1 MLYQPF
7 ARSAV
12 PIIVPESEREI
23 EGGEERKKKS
33 CASRCTPSH
42 RDYVLLCSV
51 LLCSDPVPLC
61 FAVFGHRTSVV
72 SSRGL
77 HTSPEVSK
85 AAQEASEDLKNLLS
99 RKDTDA
105 QAQWVG
111 AAKGQV

>member
-1 MLYQPF
+1 VLYQVLSQPF
-7 ARSAV
+7 AHSTV
-12 PIIVPESEREI
+12 PIIVPEREREI
-23 EGGEERKKKS
+23 EGERERKKKE
-33 CASRCTPSH
+33 
-42 RDYVLLCSV
+42 LCLTLRSLAPRLC

-99 RKDTDA
+99 GKDTDA